1 MWHREKRGAHDQANL
16 CPVMDPAFYFAKRLM
31 VAAGCL
37 MLMAAFSGCST
48 LRVHQMQRRADQ
60 GDDAWIIAQTIDCDT
75 PSPACGQLHRIKG
88 KACLRLAERGTKPA
102 THYGCASDEL
112 AKAMALTPTWDNLDK
127 QFETAERYCDALDGL
142 QRLQSGKA
150 ADTTRVRL
158 LDAAQRLYQLAPGSV
173 PAIYYMSIAQL
184 RQLTPRLETLN
195 AAERLPVCSRLKR
208 TVNQVLS
215 LMETAKRE
223 QLPDWNRFA
232 KRYQRLTFDLGAAMH
247 AAECR

>member
-1 MWHREKRGAHDQANL
+1 
-16 CPVMDPAFYFAKRLM
+16 
-31 VAAGCL
+31 
-37 MLMAAFSGCST
+37 MLWTGCS
-48 LRVHQMQRRADQ
+48 VCNP
-60 GDDAWIIAQTIDCDT
+60 GKPPT
-75 PSPACGQLHRIKG
+75 PPG
-88 KACLRLAERGTKPA
+88 
-102 THYGCASDEL
+102 
-112 AKAMALTPTWDNLDK
+112 
-127 QFETAERYCDALDGL
+127 
-142 QRLQSGKA
+142 
-150 ADTTRVRL
+150 VRL
-158 LDAAQRLYQLAPGSV
+158 LDAAQRLYQLAPGGV